1 MTTAPEVPT
10 PNRAYGTKPAP
21 EDTRPELGSPTV
33 PVAADAPAVG
43 RFATAT
49 IQFTTSNTPGHSEA
63 QLAELNRVFVQRGG
77 LDLDPLPARD
87 LAEKVLAE
95 HDKGAKPAE
104 RG

>member
-1 MTTAPEVPT
+1 MLNDPEVPT
-10 PNRAYGTKPAP
+10 LNRAYGTKPAP
-21 EDTRPELGSPTV
+21 EDPRPEPGTPTV
-33 PVAADAPAVG
+33 PNAADAPSVG
-43 RFATAT
+43 RFATPT
-49 IQFTTSNTPGHSEA
+49 IQFTATNTPRHSEA